1 MVISLNRLEQNSS
14 IKGTPSIKDKGLGNK
29 VYVIKRVDCSTM
41 SCIIVLQYYEHIIG
55 RAEGG
60 DHWHNRLHLV
70 ALENSINFGH
80 NKCGRAYSLNKI
92 QQLKFCSCYT
102 G

>member
-1 MVISLNRLEQNSS
+1 MS
-14 IKGTPSIKDKGLGNK
+14 
-29 VYVIKRVDCSTM
+29 VIKRVDCSTM

-70 ALENSINFGH
+70 ALENSINFGD
-80 NKCGRAYSLNKI
+80 NKCGRAYSLVLSKQDTATKI
-92 QQLKFCSCYT
+92 LFMLHWIEYT
-102 G
+102 WSRSIL